1 SATLPESVKMWPDK
15 PASWHIV
22 ALHLSFN
29 QCVIL
34 ATRPTLLQVFH
45 VTNRTNRRDEIPQA
59 TFMLAET
66 CVHTAR
72 HTCRLIT
79 QAWTALPALD
89 YSSAQYLYAAATIL
103 AVSNLCLGSS
113 AQADKETFQ
122 SAHHLM
128 KQLDRLGNIAARE
141 FCQHLDAVLE
151 CISRFEAEKSEQLLG
166 VTPQQLSSIDPLR
179 MDEMTSE
186 MAIFQPNVQD
196 FLSYDNADLD
206 ALFPFD
212 TTDIWPYVS
221 MPDFEP

>member
-1 SATLPESVKMWPDK
+1 
-15 PASWHIV
+15 
-22 ALHLSFN
+22 
-29 QCVIL
+29 
-34 ATRPTLLQVFH
+34 
-45 VTNRTNRRDEIPQA
+45 
-59 TFMLAET
+59 MLAET

-72 HTCRLIT
+72 HTCRLLT

-89 YSSAQYLYAAATIL
+89 YSSAQYLFAAATIL

-128 KQLDRLGNIAARE
+128 QQFDRLGNIAARE
-141 FCQHLDAVLE
+141 FCQHLDAVLD
-151 CISRFEAEKSEQLLG
+151 CITRFEAEKSEQLLG
-166 VTPQQLSSIDPLR
+166 ITPQQLTSLDTLP
-179 MDEMTSE
+179 MDGMTSE

-196 FLSYDNADLD
+196 FLSFDNADLE

-221 MPDFEP
+221 MPDFEA

>member
-1 SATLPESVKMWPDK
+1 M
-15 PASWHIV
+15 
-22 ALHLSFN
+22 
-29 QCVIL
+29 
-34 ATRPTLLQVFH
+34 
-45 VTNRTNRRDEIPQA
+45 
-59 TFMLAET
+59 
-66 CVHTAR
+66 
-72 HTCRLIT
+72 
-79 QAWTALPALD
+79 
-89 YSSAQYLYAAATIL
+89 
-103 AVSNLCLGSS
+103 
-113 AQADKETFQ
+113 ADKETFQ

-166 VTPQQLSSIDPLR
+166 VTSQELSNMDPLR
-179 MDEMTSE
+179 MDEMTTE

-196 FLSYDNADLD
+196 FLSYDNTDLE